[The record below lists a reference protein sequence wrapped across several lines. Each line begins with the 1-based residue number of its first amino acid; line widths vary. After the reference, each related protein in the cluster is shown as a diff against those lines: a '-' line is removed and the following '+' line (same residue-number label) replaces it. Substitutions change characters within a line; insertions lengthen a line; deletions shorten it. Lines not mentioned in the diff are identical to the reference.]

1 MPQIFKVGSYW
12 VYFWSDESNPLEPI
26 HVHISE
32 GKPVVN
38 GTKIWITK
46 TGKCLVAHNKGKIP
60 EKTLKNIIRII
71 EARSNEIINQW
82 YQYFGQISY
91 YC

>member
-12 VYFWSDESNPLEPI
+12 VYFWSDESRPLEPV
-26 HVHISE
+26 HVHVAE
-32 GKPVVN
+32 GQPVVN
-38 GTKIWITK
+38 GTKIWITR

-60 EKTLKNIIRII
+60 EKTLQNIIRVI
-71 EARSNEIINQW
+71 EARSTEITDRWFNH
-82 YQYFGQISY
+82 FGQISY

>member
-1 MPQIFKVGSYW
+1 MPQIFKVGAYW
-12 VYFWSDESNPLEPI
+12 VYFWSDESNPLEPV

-32 GKPVVN
+32 GKPIKN

-46 TGKCLVAHNKGKIP
+46 TGRCLVAHNKSQIP
-60 EKTLKNIIRII
+60 DKTLRNIIRII
-71 EARSNEIINQW
+71 DARSSEIIGLW